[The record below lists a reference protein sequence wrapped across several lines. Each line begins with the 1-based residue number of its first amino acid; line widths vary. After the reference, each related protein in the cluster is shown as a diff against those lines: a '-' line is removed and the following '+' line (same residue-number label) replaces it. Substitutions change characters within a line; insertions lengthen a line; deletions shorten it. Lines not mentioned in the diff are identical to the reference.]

1 MARSIA
7 QFAEV
12 WFPRDDGADVG
23 TKMGRVAFI
32 GAACGCDLNF
42 LDGFDPTSVAYDVD
56 KGMGIVAGGIGNGVL
71 GAGAATQDA
80 GFTPAPGPASSG
92 FESAAAA
99 ASGFV
104 SGTGNLIDI

>member
-1 MARSIA
+1 
-7 QFAEV
+7 
-12 WFPRDDGADVG
+12 
-23 TKMGRVAFI
+23 MGRVAFI

-56 KGMGIVAGGIGNGVL
+56 KGTGMGIVAGGIGNGVL

-92 FESAAAA
+92 FEAAAA

>member
-1 MARSIA
+1 
-7 QFAEV
+7 
-12 WFPRDDGADVG
+12 
-23 TKMGRVAFI
+23 
-32 GAACGCDLNF
+32 
-42 LDGFDPTSVAYDVD
+42 
-56 KGMGIVAGGIGNGVL
+56 MGIVAGGIGNGVL

-92 FESAAAA
+92 FEAAAAA